1 MDRSQLQKATGRRGR
16 SRRAGGQFARAA
28 RFGGVVGAG
37 LGGFDF
43 LDDVGCR
50 GCGFGGLEGEEA
62 EEGEFGVG
70 GCGGHVC
77 DGRWCWVLWLIEGVV
92 IGELELKHV
101 VCKSWDSILVAL
113 VEHRCGEKTRT
124 RPEVYIPQTLVT
136 KIPDL
141 AETNGRSDLV
151 IASPVITWEIKVG
164 Q

>member
-50 GCGFGGLEGEEA
+50 WSGFGGLEGEEA

-70 GCGGHVC
+70 GCGGHFEWEV
-77 DGRWCWVLWLIEGVV
+77 VLGFMADWRGL
-92 IGELELKHV
+92 L
-101 VCKSWDSILVAL
+101 
-113 VEHRCGEKTRT
+113 
-124 RPEVYIPQTLVT
+124 
-136 KIPDL
+136 L
-141 AETNGRSDLV
+141 AN
-151 IASPVITWEIKVG
+151 
-164 Q
+164 